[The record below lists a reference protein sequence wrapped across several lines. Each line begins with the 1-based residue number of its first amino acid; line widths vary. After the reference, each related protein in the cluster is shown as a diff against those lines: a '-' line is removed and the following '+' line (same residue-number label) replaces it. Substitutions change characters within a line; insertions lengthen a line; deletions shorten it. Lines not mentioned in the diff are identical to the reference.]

1 MWRRWWGIKNI
12 LYVVVR
18 QWDGVENK
26 TTVAIYA
33 GGALTALW
41 LSSTLVGAINTLP
54 LVCFGPA
61 SSTPLTA
68 DIPCC
73 SSNSHLFFLHSKTN
87 LIYVTVFNF
96 EVITSHLYFIC
107 YVYGFLFA
115 SEELNIGIS
124 LRFRGVCYVI
134 SLSLS
139 LSRADHPPYA
149 SSGPQAIGA
158 GWSRLHRVVHLP
170 LLAI

>member
-61 SSTPLTA
+61 SPTPLTSE
-68 DIPCC
+68 IPYC
-73 SSNSHLFFLHSKTN
+73 STNSHLFFLHLKTN
-87 LIYVTVFNF
+87 LIYNTMFNF
-96 EVITSHLYFIC
+96 EVITGHLYFHLLCLRILVCFWGAQYWDNLQVSRGLIC
-107 YVYGFLFA
+107 DQF
-115 SEELNIGIS
+115 
-124 LRFRGVCYVI
+124 
-134 SLSLS
+134 S
-139 LSRADHPPYA
+139 LSRADHPPFA

-158 GWSRLHRVVHLP
+158 SWSRLHRMVHLP